1 VEHAIAIGDA
11 AGFRHH
17 GANFQPRFRHA
28 MNSLPGRTRI
38 FSDQEYLL
46 RAGADPDAG
55 FVILSGHVEL
65 RNATGTLLGDARQGD
80 VIGATSLLFGGRQE
94 LSAIA
99 AGPVEAAMVD
109 RATVAAQMARNPE
122 LVRRAATQLL
132 SGLALVP
139 LAETGSSSTSSG
151 GAFARAE
158 PESGFDDPNVIPIT
172 GKRGPAPVSG
182 DIAAPGLWSAV
193 LLRPNSNATLGQMSK
208 RGIRIKETPFGVGRK
223 PNRGEQVPRT
233 DVKLQFPDERPYNL
247 SRHHF
252 VIETGRPG
260 LMIRDAGSQL
270 GTLVNGERIGLD
282 EPKNAV
288 SLYIGE
294 NRIEAGGHD
303 TPFRFIIEVLA

>member
-1 VEHAIAIGDA
+1 
-11 AGFRHH
+11 
-17 GANFQPRFRHA
+17 

-80 VIGATSLLFGGRQE
+80 VIGAASLLFGGRQE

-139 LAETGSSSTSSG
+139 LAETGG
-151 GAFARAE
+151 
-158 PESGFDDPNVIPIT
+158 
-172 GKRGPAPVSG
+172 GKRGALPHRPAARSHGPS
-182 DIAAPGLWSAV
+182 
-193 LLRPNSNATLGQMSK
+193 
-208 RGIRIKETPFGVGRK
+208 RK
-223 PNRGEQVPRT
+223 PASTTRT
-233 DVKLQFPDERPYNL
+233 
-247 SRHHF
+247 
-252 VIETGRPG
+252 
-260 LMIRDAGSQL
+260 
-270 GTLVNGERIGLD
+270 
-282 EPKNAV
+282 
-288 SLYIGE
+288 
-294 NRIEAGGHD
+294 
-303 TPFRFIIEVLA
+303 